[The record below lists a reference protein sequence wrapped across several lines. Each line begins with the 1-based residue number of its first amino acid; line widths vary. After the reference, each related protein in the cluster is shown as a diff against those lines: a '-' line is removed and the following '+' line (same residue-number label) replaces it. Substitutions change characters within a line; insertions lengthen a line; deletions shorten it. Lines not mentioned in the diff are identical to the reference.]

1 MTTVTEHQALE
12 KAQQTD
18 ALPSIWLPQALT
30 TVVLA
35 WALNPDNPYS
45 YYIFLR
51 WVCCVAFAYLAW
63 KASERQKQNWLFIFV
78 VGAILYNPISTVHLE
93 RETWCVV
100 NVATIAIGLASIVA
114 FRVNRNLVGQTNTN
128 NMTEEFRACPFCA
141 EQIKRA
147 AILCKHCHSK
157 IRPAYQPPTPK
168 VISTDNA
175 QKNEASTEEHTDLE
189 RFRHNG
195 SYILSFLLGLTAVVL
210 TANFFHVFS
219 PAKETISHEQVVST
233 QEEKA
238 EEAGAAD
245 TSPAMAD
252 DNSGPLI
259 VESILSAQVNGP
271 AFSADD
277 IKASAAKYERVPDA
291 PSALA
296 EQENANGLAA
306 LKAKDYMSASEHF
319 EKAVAAC
326 PSHARYLSNLGFAEL
341 FADELDSAE
350 SHTIESLGQDPLRA
364 VAWGNL
370 GLIYAKKEDKEKAVA
385 CFLIRNTVSPSD
397 TISYLESLKTDD
409 SQLIQE
415 AGEAALT
422 EIRAKEAKDN

>member
-1 MTTVTEHQALE
+1 MTEHNALE
-12 KAQQTD
+12 KNQQTD
-18 ALPSIWLPQALT
+18 AQPSIWLPQVLT
-30 TVVLA
+30 TVLLA
-35 WALNPDNPYS
+35 WALNPDNPYN

-51 WVCCVAFAYLAW
+51 WVCCLAFAYLAW

-78 VGAILYNPISTVHLE
+78 IGAILYNPISTVHLQ

-100 NVATIAIGLASIVA
+100 NVATIAIGLVSIVA

-128 NMTEEFRACPFCA
+128 TMTEEFRTCPFCA

-168 VISTDNA
+168 VITTDNA
-175 QKNEASTEEHTDLE
+175 QKTEASTEEHTNLE
-189 RFRHNG
+189 RLRHNA
-195 SYILSFLLGLTAVVL
+195 SYILSFLLGLAAVVL

-219 PAKETISHEQVVST
+219 PAKETTSHEQVVST
-233 QEEKA
+233 REEQT

-245 TSPAMAD
+245 TSPAMAE
-252 DNSGPLI
+252 DNSGREV
-259 VESILSAQVNGP
+259 VESILNAQINGP

-277 IKASAAKYERVPDA
+277 IKAIAAKYERVADA

-296 EQENANGLAA
+296 EQENADGLAA
-306 LKAKDYMSASEHF
+306 VKAEDYKNATEHF
-319 EKAVAAC
+319 ERAVAAC
-326 PSHARYLSNLGFAEL
+326 PSHARYLSNLGVAEL

-350 SHTIESLGQDPLRA
+350 SHTIGALGQDPVRA

-370 GLIYAKKEDKEKAVA
+370 GQIYAKKEDKEKAVA
-385 CFLIRNTVSPSD
+385 CFLIRNTLKPSD
-397 TISYLESLKTDD
+397 TISYLKSLKTDD

-415 AGEAALT
+415 AGNAALA
-422 EIRAKEAKDN
+422 ELQPKEVKDN